1 MRYYVRVLTV
11 SLVLLCG
18 AHTHTLSQTAQENDY
33 PINPVPFTS
42 IELAD
47 SFWLPRIRVNHQVT
61 IPHSLIQSENRLAN
75 FRIAAKLQT
84 GTFQSSYPF
93 DDTDIYKIIE
103 AASYSI
109 YYNPDPALEAQID
122 EIISIIALAQEP
134 DGYLYTART
143 IGEFPAGFVTSWL
156 GDERWEKVHDLS
168 HELYNLGH
176 LFEAAC
182 AYYEATGK
190 DNLLQIAVKAADL
203 IDATFGWGKLE
214 TYPGH
219 QIVEVGLARL
229 YRVTGDR
236 RYLDL
241 AKFFLDVRGPGGPEY
256 CQAHLPVVDQTTAV
270 GHAVRAVYMYAGMAD
285 VAALYNDVSYINA
298 IGHIWD
304 DLIGRK
310 IYVTGGLGASGGNEG
325 FDAPYN
331 LPNSSAY
338 CETCAS
344 IGNIYLNHRLF
355 LMHGDSKYIDILEK
369 TLYNSLLSGVSLSGD
384 RFFYPNRLASSG
396 GDNRSVWFGCA
407 CCPPNIAKLI
417 PSVPGYIYAH
427 KQDTLYVNLF
437 ISDTARFDFDGSAT
451 EIVQSTDYPWGGSV
465 KIEVNP
471 SLSASYTIM
480 VRIPGWARDEAITG
494 DLYSFAGNSTSN
506 VSISVNGTDYPLT
519 LKNGY
524 AVISRIWTHGD
535 QISLNLPM
543 EPRKVIAKEEVV
555 ADRDRFAVQRG
566 PIVYCA
572 EGIDNSGS
580 VGSFR
585 FALDEQMES
594 RFDESLL
601 NGITVITLPS
611 KMMDGSAGDE
621 VTLIPYSYWNNRG
634 ASPMQVWLPQY
645 KELNLPD
652 SLIVVMSDGI
662 ATTNYVSSWE
672 DLTGIY
678 DLYDPLNSADKGT
691 SAFGNWTS
699 GGTTIGVWN
708 WVEYSFE
715 EPKAISSS
723 EVYWWRDGAGINI
736 PDSSV
741 ISYYDEAA
749 ESFVRIDSTLR
760 WGDDIRPDR
769 YNHEFFGPV
778 TTRRIRLNFF
788 DHTMAQGILEWK
800 VYTPGSATN
809 INRSYGRLLSLNVW
823 PNPVSD
829 YFTIEVGEPGEAE
842 LVILNSSGQQ
852 LYRTRFTGSTAL
864 NSSVI
869 GGKGLVYCRVTVN
882 GLTDYRKIIIL

>member
-1 MRYYVRVLTV
+1 MRYPFYVLIVFAL
-11 SLVLLCG
+11 SLCG
-18 AHTHTLSQTAQENDY
+18 TGTVAQTAEENDY
-33 PINPVPFTS
+33 PIHPVPFTS

-61 IPHSLIQSENRLAN
+61 IPHSLIQSENRLDN
-75 FRIAAKLQT
+75 FRIAAGLQS

-122 EIISIIALAQEP
+122 DIISIIALAQEP

-143 IGEFPAGFVTSWL
+143 IGQFPAGFVTSWL

-190 DNLLQIAVKAADL
+190 ENLLQIAVKAADL
-203 IDATFGWGKLE
+203 LDATFGWGKLE

-285 VAALYNDVSYINA
+285 VAALFNDVSYINA

-304 DLIGRK
+304 DLVTKK

-355 LMHGDSKYIDILEK
+355 LMHGHSKYIDILER

-437 ISDTARFDFDGSAT
+437 ISDTARFDFEGSQA
-451 EIVQSTDYPWGGSV
+451 EIIQSTDYPWGGDV
-465 KIEVNP
+465 NIEVNP
-471 SLSASYTIM
+471 SASTEFTIM
-480 VRIPGWARDEAITG
+480 VRIPGWARGEAITG
-494 DLYSFAGNSTSN
+494 NLYSFTGNSAGN
-506 VSISVNGTDYPLT
+506 VSISLNGIDYPFIIH
-519 LKNGY
+519 NGY
-524 AVISRIWTHGD
+524 AVISRVWTPGD
-535 QISLNLPM
+535 RVSLSLPM
-543 EPRKVIAKEEVV
+543 EPQKVIARDEVV

-566 PIVYCA
+566 PVVYCA
-572 EGIDNSGS
+572 EGVDNSGS

-585 FALDEQMES
+585 FDLDEQMES

-601 NGITVITLPS
+601 NGIPVITLPS

-634 ASPMQVWLPQY
+634 ASPMQVWLSEY
-645 KELNLPD
+645 KELNIPD
-652 SLIVVMSDGI
+652 SLIVVLSEGV
-662 ATTNYVSSWE
+662 ATTNHVSSWE

-678 DLYDPLNSADKGT
+678 DLYDPVNSADKGT

-715 EPKAISSS
+715 EPKTISSS

-736 PDSSV
+736 PDSSF
-741 ISYYDEAA
+741 ISYYDETA

-760 WGDDIRPDR
+760 WDDDICPDR
-769 YNHEFFGPV
+769 YNYEFFGPV
-778 TTRRIRLNFF
+778 TTRQIRLNFF

-800 VYTPGSATN
+800 VYSPGIASSVRN
-809 INRSYGRLLSLNVW
+809 NSPVRQSLNIY
-823 PNPVSD
+823 PNPVVSQ
-829 YFTIEVGEPGEAE
+829 FSVGLDTPGNAIIT
-842 LVILNSSGQQ
+842 VFNSSGQL
-852 LYRTRFTGSTAL
+852 LYRSQFTDRITLSR
-864 NSSVI
+864 SDI
-869 GGKGLVYCRVTVN
+869 GGKGIYHINVMVN
-882 GLTDYRKIIIL
+882 GAVYHKKVVFL